1 LLMSL
6 SRLLLLS
13 SVLLGIADVANRATA
28 QKGEFVAIQQADG
41 TTLRGFVA
49 GPEDSSAGVLVIHDY
64 FGISDATR
72 ESVEHLG
79 ALGYRAMAIDLY
91 GGKSASTHEQAVKLM
106 QALDRKATYEALQ
119 IGLDRL
125 KKPGRRIATLGFS
138 MGGQESLLAN
148 LNDPD
153 AVSATA
159 IVYGFGFDKLET
171 DRLQKLKGP
180 VLVVSGSEDT
190 GAVQTA
196 IGFSARMKAANRQYE
211 LFIYPGVDHG
221 YAQPL
226 FNEGKNF
233 NPEAVRAT
241 WVVIDDFLYS
251 HLKR

>member
-1 LLMSL
+1 MRF

-13 SVLLGIADVANRATA
+13 SVLVGIATLSNLAKA
-28 QKGEFVAIQQADG
+28 QKGGFVDVQQADG
-41 TTLRGFVA
+41 TSLRGYVS
-49 GPEDSSAGVLVIHDY
+49 GPEDSTAGVLVVHDY

-91 GGKSASTHEQAVKLM
+91 GGKSASTHEEAVKLM
-106 QALDRKATYEALQ
+106 QSLERKATDKALQ
-119 IGLDRL
+119 TGLDQL
-125 KKPGRRIATLGFS
+125 KKSGRKIATLGFS
-138 MGGQESLLAN
+138 MGGQESLFAN

-159 IVYGFGFDKLET
+159 IVYGFGFDKLEIG
-171 DRLQKLKGP
+171 RLERLKSP
-180 VLVVSGSEDT
+180 VLIISGADDT

-196 IGFSARMKAANRQYE
+196 NGFLSNMTAANRQCE
-211 LFIYPGVDHG
+211 VFIYPGVDHG

-226 FNEGKNF
+226 FNGGKNF
-233 NPEAVRAT
+233 NPEALRAS
-241 WVVIDDFLYS
+241 WIVIDDFLYS

>member
-1 LLMSL
+1 MRF

-13 SVLLGIADVANRATA
+13 SVVLGSFTLSNLLNA
-28 QKGEFVAIQQADG
+28 QRGEFVGIQQADG
-41 TTLRGFVA
+41 TTLRSFVA
-49 GPEDSSAGVLVIHDY
+49 GPEDSSAGVLVVHDY

-91 GGKSASTHEQAVKLM
+91 GGKSASTHEEAVKLM
-106 QALDRKATYEALQ
+106 QALERRATDKALQ
-119 IGLDRL
+119 TGLDHL
-125 KKPGRRIATLGFS
+125 KRPGRTIATLGFS

-171 DRLQKLKGP
+171 SRLGRLKSP
-180 VLVVSGSEDT
+180 VLVISGAKDS
-190 GAVQTA
+190 GAVETA
-196 IGFSARMKAANRQYE
+196 NGFLANMKAADRQCE
-211 LFIYPGVDHG
+211 MFIYPGVDHG

-226 FNEGKNF
+226 FNGGKNF
-233 NPEAVRAT
+233 SPEALRAS
-241 WVVIDDFLYS
+241 WVVIDDFLDS
-251 HLKR
+251 HLRH